1 MVAAHGGF
9 TFNKKDEQNKVIT
22 ANPLTLQLFVVP
34 VVLKGFVERIIKIRP
49 FIFFLQNFQTTVFIF
64 QTFTLQYSHLT
75 ILLSILVQQYSSNS
89 IQYCLKLRSIEI

>member
-22 ANPLTLQLFVVP
+22 ANPLTHQLFVVP

-49 FIFFLQNFQTTVFIF
+49 FIFFLQPFKQRDFIHLSNIRIPVFSFDDSSLDFVSTIF
-64 QTFTLQYSHLT
+64 IKLN
-75 ILLSILVQQYSSNS
+75 SILPKS
-89 IQYCLKLRSIEI
+89 EID